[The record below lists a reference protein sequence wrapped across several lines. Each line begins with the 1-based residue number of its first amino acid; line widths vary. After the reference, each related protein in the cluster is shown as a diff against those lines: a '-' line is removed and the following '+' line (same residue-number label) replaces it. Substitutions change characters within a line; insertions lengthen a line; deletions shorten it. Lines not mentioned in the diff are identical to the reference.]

1 MSRTEAG
8 GESRGPRGRSA
19 LIAAYREGLGLA
31 AVVVTHGPAG
41 ARIRA
46 AKEGASGTLDVGAAE
61 ARWWCRRVAD
71 AERLAAAAMR
81 RLRPCESQSGAA
93 PVAAPQGA
101 CPAASD
107 NASNALALAAEAIAE
122 AAKRLNVTLFS
133 DEEIAAEAMAVV
145 ARVDEEIE
153 RLHRSGDLKS
163 VNKSYRAYRIETS
176 ARGEKA
182 LRYAEWMDKY
192 RANLVRQLAAALRYV

>member
-1 MSRTEAG
+1 MGRMEAG
-8 GESRGPRGRSA
+8 GRSCDPRGRSA

-31 AVVVTHGPAG
+31 AIVMTHGPAG
-41 ARIRA
+41 TRISVA
-46 AKEGASGTLDVGAAE
+46 GEGAGGTLEVGVAE

-71 AERLAAAAMR
+71 AECLAAAAMR
-81 RLRPCESQSGAA
+81 RLQRCESQSGAA
-93 PVAAPQGA
+93 AGAAPQGA
-101 CPAASD
+101 RPPVSD
-107 NASNALALAAEAIAE
+107 DASNALALAAEAIAA

-133 DEEIAAEAMAVV
+133 DEEIAAEAMAVA

-153 RLHRSGDLKS
+153 RLHRAGDLKS

-176 ARGEKA
+176 ARGEKT
-182 LRYAEWMDKY
+182 LRYTEWMDKY